1 MNSEIYRALTEE
13 YRLRREQNS
22 RIESEREKEVFS
34 AHPDIEKLCRE
45 RHMWILGG
53 IDGILNGRDGGDL
66 EKMMEDRNRE
76 IGDRLA
82 ACGYPR
88 DYLAP
93 VCRCPECR
101 DTGYV
106 GDVIRREC
114 ACFVRRAR
122 ELEENRREKTAFD
135 GASFDDFDFS
145 VFPDVKPEGMEIT
158 QRKYMK
164 TVVGA
169 CRAFADGYPRDKR
182 NLILQGN
189 TGLGKTYILKCV
201 EKALSD
207 RGLDT
212 VYVTAYRLLDDLRNA
227 YFRPGSRDTESFF
240 ECDLLIVDDLGME
253 PLFDNIT
260 VELLLN
266 VLNERTLREKGVAV
280 STNLSLNNLKERYTE
295 RFFSRLMDTRVALCI
310 PFYGTDLRLK

>member
-1 MNSEIYRALTEE
+1 MNSDIYRALMEE
-13 YRLRREQNS
+13 YRLRREENS
-22 RIESEREKEVFS
+22 RIESERENEVFS
-34 AHPDIEKLCRE
+34 AHPDIEKLCRD
-45 RHMWILGG
+45 RHRWILGG

-66 EKMMEDRNRE
+66 EKLMEERNRE
-76 IGDRLA
+76 IGDRLQA
-82 ACGYPR
+82 YGYPR

-93 VCRCPECR
+93 IFRCPDCR

-106 GDVIRREC
+106 GDPIRREC
-114 ACFVRRAR
+114 ACLVRRAR
-122 ELEENRREKTAFD
+122 ELEEDRQEKNAFD
-135 GASFDDFDFS
+135 GASFDRFDYS
-145 VFPDVKPEGMEIT
+145 VFPDEKLEGREIT

-169 CRAFADGYPRDKR
+169 CRAFADGYPRSGR

-189 TGLGKTYILKCV
+189 TGLGKTYLLKCV
-201 EKALSD
+201 EKAISG
-207 RGLDT
+207 RGFDT
-212 VYVTAYRLLDDLRNA
+212 VYITAYRLLDDLRNA
-227 YFRPGSRDTESFF
+227 YFRPGSRDTAVFF
-240 ECDLLIVDDLGME
+240 DCDLLIVDDLGME

-266 VLNERTLREKGVAV
+266 VLNERTLKEKGVAV

-295 RFFSRLMDTRVALCI
+295 RFFSRLMDRRIAMYI

>member
-1 MNSEIYRALTEE
+1 MNSDIYRAVMEE
-13 YRLRREQNS
+13 YRLQRDKNS
-22 RIESEREKEVFS
+22 RIESERENEVFS
-34 AHPDIEKLCRE
+34 AHPDIERMCRE
-45 RHMWILGG
+45 RHQWILGG
-53 IDGILNGRDGGDL
+53 IDGILKGRDGGDL
-66 EKMMEDRNRE
+66 EKLMEDRNRE

-93 VCRCPECR
+93 VCRCPDCR

-114 ACFVRRAR
+114 ACFIRRAR
-122 ELEENRREKTAFD
+122 ELEEKQHEKNAFG
-135 GASFDDFDFS
+135 GASFENIDYS
-145 VFPDVKPEGMEIT
+145 VFPDEMLEGRDIT

-164 TVVGA
+164 SVVSA

-189 TGLGKTYILKCV
+189 TGLGKTYLLKCI
-201 EKALSD
+201 EKAVSG

-227 YFRPGSRDTESFF
+227 YFRPGSRDTEGFF
-240 ECDLLIVDDLGME
+240 DCDLLIVDDLGME

-266 VLNERTLREKGVAV
+266 VLNERTLQEKGVAV
-280 STNLSLNNLKERYTE
+280 STNLSLMDLKERYTE
-295 RFFSRLMDTRVALCI
+295 RFFSRLMDRRIALCI
-310 PFYGTDLRLK
+310 PFYGMDLRLK